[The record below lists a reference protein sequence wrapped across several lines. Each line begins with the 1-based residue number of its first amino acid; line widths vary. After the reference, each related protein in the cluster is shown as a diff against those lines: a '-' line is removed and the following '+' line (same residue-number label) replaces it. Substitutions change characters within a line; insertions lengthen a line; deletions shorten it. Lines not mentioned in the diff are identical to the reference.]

1 MQGWT
6 IMFALLTMIG
16 IFVSMPM
23 FILFGFL
30 FVLSLITRMIRALND
45 RS

>member
-6 IMFALLTMIG
+6 IMFALLTMIE
-16 IFVSMPM
+16 IFVSVPM

-30 FVLSLITRMIRALND
+30 FVLSLVIRTIRALND